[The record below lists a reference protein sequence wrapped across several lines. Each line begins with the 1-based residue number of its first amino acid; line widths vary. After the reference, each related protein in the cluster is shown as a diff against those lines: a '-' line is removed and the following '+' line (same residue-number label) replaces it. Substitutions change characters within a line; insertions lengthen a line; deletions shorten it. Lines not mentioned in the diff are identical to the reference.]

1 MPSRATHRE
10 LTKLLLNGYDGDA
23 AHAAVDST
31 ARAHGPAH
39 RRDEV
44 HSPAGAVLELLKRGQ
59 ASPESVSAVY
69 AHLAQDKMVDGM
81 VDATGLKGPSRQFV
95 KAQLEKTIVRV
106 LRRSRSR

>member
-1 MPSRATHRE
+1 MPSRQTHRE
-10 LTKLLLNGYDGDA
+10 LTRLLLNGYDGDA

-39 RRDEV
+39 RHDEV
-44 HSPAGAVLELLKRGQ
+44 HSPAGAVLELMKRGQ
-59 ASPESVSAVY
+59 ATPRNVEAVY

-81 VDATGLKGPSRQFV
+81 VGVTGLKGTSRQFV
-95 KAQLEKTIVRV
+95 KAQLEKTIVQV